1 MLSKRSCRIDA
12 KKEVDFIRKNSKM
25 SLTNNKRN
33 YKDENYSRDNDAK
46 N

>member
-1 MLSKRSCRIDA
+1 MQKRSGFH
-12 KKEVDFIRKNSKM
+12 KKNSKM